1 MSNLGKYSNIFG
13 AVNTGVHKYRF
24 MNIAM
29 VDFIMTILVGLLI
42 SYYYKLGRIN
52 SVYVIVCLFILGII
66 LHSLF
71 KVRTTLDKILFP

>member
-1 MSNLGKYSNIFG
+1 MYDLGKYSNIFG

-29 VDFIMTILVGLLI
+29 VDFTMTVLVGLLI
-42 SYYYKLGRIN
+42 SYYYRLSKRN
-52 SVYVIVCLFILGII
+52 SFYIITSLFILGII

-71 KVRTTLDKILFP
+71 KVRTTVDKILFP